1 MNIAAQAV
9 SMAFEPEGI
18 DLPLS
23 AFLPVKQLPASLKT
37 SRKYVQIAAS
47 IAEIGIIEPPV
58 VARVRDGSGYFLLVD
73 GYVRVQILKD
83 MGAVSVVCLVSIDD
97 EAFTYNKRISRLATI
112 QEHKMILWA
121 IERGVSEE
129 RIARAL
135 DVNISSIKA
144 KRRLLDSICPEVAEL
159 MKDKHC
165 PINTF
170 LSLKKMKPLRQVE
183 AVELMI
189 AMNNFTVPYASALL
203 AATADSDLV
212 APAKK
217 KEFKGLSAEQIER
230 MQTEMASLQRKV
242 KLLEGSFGPDHL
254 KLIVACRYL
263 EMLISNPRLTR
274 YLDMHHQGILNE
286 LRQIVD
292 ATVRQEYAPSEE
304 LIADQ

>member
-23 AFLPVKQLPASLKT
+23 AIFPVKQLPPSLKT

-58 VARVRDGSGYFLLVD
+58 VARTKDGSGNFLLVD

-97 EAFTYNKRISRLATI
+97 EAFTYKKRISRLATI
-112 QEHKMILWA
+112 QEHKMILRA

-135 DVNISSIKA
+135 DVNISSIQA
-144 KRRLLDSICPEVAEL
+144 KRRLLDGICPEIAEL

-203 AATADSDLV
+203 TS
-212 APAKK
+212 
-217 KEFKGLSAEQIER
+217 S
-230 MQTEMASLQRKV
+230 
-242 KLLEGSFGPDHL
+242 
-254 KLIVACRYL
+254 
-263 EMLISNPRLTR
+263 
-274 YLDMHHQGILNE
+274 
-286 LRQIVD
+286 
-292 ATVRQEYAPSEE
+292 
-304 LIADQ
+304 